1 MKQVP
6 IMIVSDAPDQNSGLA
21 RVARDLATLIAS
33 TAEFRVATLGWGGLG
48 CQRLPWQ
55 QYAMGYREFGERSLP
70 AAWEDFAEGARGI
83 VLTVFDLHRILWLS
97 RPELIE
103 EEGLRRW
110 TQAKRGDGSLKV
122 WSYVPIDATGPM
134 GRLTGMAKD
143 CLLGLDRILAFSPFG
158 LREVVAT
165 IGAVEAE
172 RRGLDWLP
180 HAIDTR
186 VFKLKEDQHVSPSD
200 PVVGRGGSE
209 SDDQR
214 VAAARL
220 VKRVGCVMTNQ
231 ARKDWGTVAATCR
244 GLVDRISRVNVST
257 SKVPD
262 ERMWMPSGKS
272 VRFWWHVDA
281 LERYWS
287 LPALVADYELDGMVE
302 ITTPPMDDR
311 EIASRMSQ
319 CDLTLLPSSEGFGLP
334 IFESIACGV
343 PCLHGAYAG
352 GASLLAAFGL
362 GDLLIAPNGWRLEGI
377 HNSLRPVFEPGDWVK
392 AAARLLEEPLDR
404 EWLRSRVEHLD
415 MRLLGNR
422 WRMWLRAGVQD
433 AK

>member
-21 RVARDLATLIAS
+21 RVARDLATLISS

-55 QYAMGYREFGERSLP
+55 QYAMGYAEFGERSLP
-70 AAWEDFAEGARGI
+70 AAWEDFSEGARGI

-122 WSYVPIDATGPM
+122 WSYVPIDATGPSIKGM
-134 GRLTGMAKD
+134 SRLTGMAKD
-143 CLLGLDRILAFSPFG
+143 CLLGLDRILAFSPWALG
-158 LREVVAT
+158 QVVET
-165 IGAVEAE
+165 IGLEEAG
-172 RRGLDWLP
+172 RRGADWLP

-186 VFKLKEDQHVSPSD
+186 VFKLKEEQHVSPSD
-200 PVVGRGGSE
+200 PVVGRGGGK

-231 ARKDWGTVAATCR
+231 TRKDWGTVAATCR
-244 GLVDRISRVNVST
+244 GLRDRLGRE
-257 SKVPD
+257 K
-262 ERMWMPSGKS
+262 

-281 LERYWS
+281 LERHWS
-287 LPALVADYELDGMVE
+287 LPALIADYELGGMVE

-311 EIASRMSQ
+311 EVAARLAA

-334 IFESIACGV
+334 IFESLACGV

-362 GDLLIAPNGWRLEGI
+362 EDLLVTPDGWRLEGI

-392 AAARLLEEPLDR
+392 AALRLLEEPLDK
-404 EWLRSRVEHLD
+404 EWLRSRVSHLD

-433 AK
+433 AE